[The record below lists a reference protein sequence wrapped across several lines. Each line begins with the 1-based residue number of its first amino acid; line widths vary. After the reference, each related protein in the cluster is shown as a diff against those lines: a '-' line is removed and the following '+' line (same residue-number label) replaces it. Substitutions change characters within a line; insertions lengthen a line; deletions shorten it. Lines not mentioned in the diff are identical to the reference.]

1 MTVKGKRKRAKK
13 DLMRMAFSLESK
25 KIWVAGHRGMVGAAT
40 IRRLGAEGC
49 EILTAPRETC
59 DLRDAAAVE
68 DWMAHSRP
76 DVVILAA
83 ARVGGIVANAQY
95 PADFLYD
102 NLMIAANVIHAA
114 HRQDVEKLLY
124 LGSSCIYPREAVQPM
139 AESALLSGP
148 LEPTNEAYAI
158 AKIAGIKLCEAYRR
172 QHGRDF
178 ISAMPCNLYGPGDR
192 YDPEYSHVIPA
203 LIMKLAAARDAGV
216 QQVEMM
222 GTGRALREF
231 LYVEDLADALVF
243 LLKNYSEAP
252 QINVGSG
259 TEISIRELATKVA
272 RAVGF
277 TGEIV
282 FTGAGPDG
290 TPRKLMDNARLAALG
305 WKPSTGLEEGLARLI
320 SKSWN
325 SGARRAHKDSGS
337 GVGRP
342 ETS

>member
-1 MTVKGKRKRAKK
+1 MFNI
-13 DLMRMAFSLESK
+13 FSLKNK

-40 IRRLGAEGC
+40 VRRLRSEEC
-49 EILTAPRETC
+49 EILTVARGDC

-68 DWMAHSRP
+68 GLMANNRP

-124 LGSSCIYPREAVQPM
+124 LGSSCIYPRAAVQPI
-139 AESALLSGP
+139 AEEALLSGP

-203 LIMKLAAARDAGV
+203 LIIKLAAARDAGA
-216 QQVEMM
+216 QRVEVM
-222 GTGRALREF
+222 GSGRALREF

-243 LLKNYSEAP
+243 LLKTYSEAP

-259 TEISIRELATKVA
+259 TEISICDLAGMVA

-277 TGEIV
+277 KGEIV
-282 FTGAGPDG
+282 FTGTGPDG
-290 TPRKLMDNARLAALG
+290 MPRKLMENARLAALG
-305 WKPSTGLEEGLARLI
+305 WKPSMGLEEGLACAVRDYEAL
-320 SKSWN
+320 SQA
-325 SGARRAHKDSGS
+325 GDLRRGS
-337 GVGRP
+337 GGER
-342 ETS
+342 ERI